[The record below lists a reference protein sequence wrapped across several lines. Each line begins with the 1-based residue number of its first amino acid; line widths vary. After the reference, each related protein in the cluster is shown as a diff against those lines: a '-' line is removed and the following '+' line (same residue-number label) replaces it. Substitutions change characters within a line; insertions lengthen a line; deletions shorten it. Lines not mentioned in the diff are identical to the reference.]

1 MSVERK
7 QPLIT
12 AHAGC
17 MGTLPN
23 SRESFVAAF
32 SSRADIVEADI
43 RSTRDG
49 IAVLTHDDVLSI
61 DGSAPVKVGSL
72 DWGEIGA
79 LADSGR
85 ADGIMRLEMY
95 LDLAAEL
102 DNTFRGGAS
111 SILNLD
117 IKEPAILGAVSKL
130 VRGRGLASTVV
141 FSGLELEGVKEAGKT
156 LAGLRYLFNA
166 DVFLPVGAG
175 RGDEATKGDKA
186 AKGYEAACGRVC
198 SIASEYGC
206 AGINLEW
213 TKASA
218 VFMGYARASGFPVM
232 LWTVDKIED
241 MKTVL
246 DLSPDSITTNR
257 PDILAAIMEGGG

>member
-1 MSVERK
+1 MSVKRK

-32 SSRADIVEADI
+32 SSKADIVEADI

-61 DGSAPVKVGSL
+61 DGSAPVKVGGL
-72 DWGEIGA
+72 DWAEIGA
-79 LADSGR
+79 LVDSGR

-102 DNTFRGGAS
+102 DSTIRGGAS
-111 SILNLD
+111 TVLNLD
-117 IKEPAILGAVSKL
+117 IKEAAILGAVAKL
-130 VRGRGLASTVV
+130 VRDRGLGSKVL
-141 FSGLELEGVKEAGKT
+141 FSGLELDGLRKARET

-166 DVFLPVGAG
+166 DAG
-175 RGDEATKGDKA
+175 D
-186 AKGYEAACGRVC
+186 EAACGRVC
-198 SIASEYGC
+198 SIAAEFGC

-213 TKASA
+213 MKASRFF
-218 VFMGYARASGFPVM
+218 VHSARDAGFQVM
-232 LWTVDKIED
+232 LWTVDKVED
-241 MKTVL
+241 MKTIL
-246 DLSPDSITTNR
+246 NLSPDSITTNR
-257 PDILAAIMEGGG
+257 PDILAHMMAEMTKRMEG

>member
-1 MSVERK
+1 MSASKKR
-7 QPLIT
+7 PLIT

-32 SSRADIVEADI
+32 SSKADIVEADI

-49 IAVLTHDDVLSI
+49 IAVLTHDDAFSV
-61 DGSAPVKVGSL
+61 DGSAPVKVASL
-72 DWGEIGA
+72 DWGEIRA
-79 LADSGR
+79 LVDSGQ
-85 ADGIMRLEMY
+85 ADGIMRLEMF

-102 DNTFRGGAS
+102 DRSLRNGAPT
-111 SILNLD
+111 ILNLD
-117 IKEPAILGAVSKL
+117 IKEPAILGAVARQ
-130 VRGRGLASTVV
+130 VRDRGLASSVL
-141 FSGLELEGVKEAGKT
+141 FSGLEKEGVKEARAK

-166 DVFLPVGAG
+166 DE
-175 RGDEATKGDKA
+175 GD
-186 AKGYEAACGRVC
+186 EAACGKAC
-198 SIASEYGC
+198 SIAAEFGC

-213 TKASA
+213 MKASKFF
-218 VFMGYARASGFPVM
+218 VRSAREAGFQVM
-232 LWTVDKIED
+232 LWTVDEAED

-257 PDILAAIMEGGG
+257 PDILAGIMGRH

>member
-1 MSVERK
+1 MSGKPGR
-7 QPLIT
+7 PLIT

-49 IAVLTHDDVLSI
+49 VPVLTHDDAISI
-61 DGSAPVKVGSL
+61 RGSKPVKVGSL
-72 DWGEIGA
+72 DWAEIAA
-79 LADSGR
+79 LVDTGR

-102 DNTFRGGAS
+102 DSTLRGGAS
-111 SILNLD
+111 TVLNLD
-117 IKEPAILGAVSKL
+117 VKEPVVLGAAAKIL
-130 VRGRGLASTVV
+130 RGRGLASSVL
-141 FSGLELEGVKEAGKT
+141 FSGLELEGLREARKT

-166 DVFLPVGAG
+166 DVLSPAGAV
-175 RGDEATKGDKA
+175 RGADCE
-186 AKGYEAACGRVC
+186 RIC
-198 SIASEYGC
+198 SIAAEFGC

-218 VFMGYARASGFPVM
+218 SFMGRARGAGLPVM
-232 LWTVDKIED
+232 LWTVDGIED
-241 MKTVL
+241 MMAAL
-246 DLSPDSITTNR
+246 ALGPDSITTNE
-257 PDILAAIMEGGG
+257 PDILAGLLAKAGF